1 VGRKNLLNQGIEGGT
16 HSRQH
21 TTPAKI
27 LFVTPFSW
35 LYGEA
40 LSLLQLVRSLDRSQ
54 YSPTVITTGDGPL
67 VAQLREVDIPVHSIR
82 MPYLSRRGKQA
93 FDFAF
98 SLMPVSLKISNFIR
112 SEKFDLVYNNTLLN
126 PYGAFA
132 SYLAGVPCVW
142 HVREVGKDSSL
153 RRNFIKLTA
162 LLATRLVVVSKSV
175 QELYSEDEMDKV
187 QVVYNGIDPD
197 YFDPGMYDAR
207 EIRTAY
213 GIRPDQPV
221 ISMIAR
227 MHPSKHHDHLLSAVS
242 RLAETW
248 PDLMVLLVGDGPEEE
263 TIKEQ
268 IIQLG
273 LKENVRML
281 GYMEDVREVLA
292 ASDLFVLP
300 SEHEAF
306 GRAVVE
312 AMLMEKPVVATAVG
326 GLPELISPDT
336 GLLVPAGCPEELGN
350 AIRFIISEREKG
362 MRMGQQGRERA
373 LACFSLNRYIKEMR
387 SVFDE
392 LL

>member
-1 VGRKNLLNQGIEGGT
+1 LNQGIEGGT
-16 HSRQH
+16 HSRQDNS
-21 TTPAKI
+21 PVKI

-54 YSPTVITTGDGPL
+54 FSPTVITTGDGPL
-67 VAQLREVDIPVHSIR
+67 VAQLREADVPVQSIK

-93 FDFAF
+93 VDFAI

-112 SEKFDLVYNNTLLN
+112 SENIDLVYNNTLLN

-142 HVREVGKDSSL
+142 HVREVGRDSSM

-162 LLATRLVVVSKSV
+162 FLATRLVVVSKSV
-175 QELYSEDEMDKV
+175 KELYSEDERDKV
-187 QVVYNGIDPD
+187 RVVYNGIDPA
-197 YFDPGMYDAR
+197 YFNPNLFNRSAIREAYD
-207 EIRTAY
+207 
-213 GIRPDQPV
+213 IRPDQPV

-227 MHPSKHHDHLLSAVS
+227 MHPSKHHDDLLTAVA

-263 TIKEQ
+263 SIKDQINQRGMEQ
-268 IIQLG
+268 
-273 LKENVRML
+273 NVRML

-306 GRAVVE
+306 GRAVAE

-336 GLLVPAGCPEELGN
+336 GLLVPAGCPEELGD
-350 AIRFIISEREKG
+350 AMQSIISEPDKG
-362 MRMGQQGRERA
+362 YRMGQRGRKRA
-373 LACFSLNRYIKEMR
+373 MTHFSLDRYVDQMVQIFEETL
-387 SVFDE
+387 SV
-392 LL
+392 

>member
-1 VGRKNLLNQGIEGGT
+1 LNQGIEGAT

-21 TTPAKI
+21 STPVKI

-67 VAQLREVDIPVHSIR
+67 VAQLREADIPVQSIK

-93 FDFAF
+93 VDFAM

-112 SEKFDLVYNNTLLN
+112 SENIDLVYNNTLLN

-142 HVREVGKDSSL
+142 HVREVGRDSSM

-162 LLATRLVVVSKSV
+162 FLATRLVVVSKSV
-175 QELYSEDEMDKV
+175 KELYSEDEKEKV
-187 QVVYNGIDPD
+187 RVVYNGIDPE
-197 YFDPGMYDAR
+197 YFNPNLFNSSAIREAYD
-207 EIRTAY
+207 
-213 GIRPDQPV
+213 IRPDQPV

-227 MHPSKHHDHLLSAVS
+227 MHPSKHHDDLLTAVA

-263 TIKEQ
+263 TIKDQINQRGIEQ
-268 IIQLG
+268 
-273 LKENVRML
+273 NVRML

-292 ASDLFVLP
+292 VSDLFVLP

-306 GRAVVE
+306 GRAVAE

-336 GLLVPAGCPEELGN
+336 GLLVPAGCPKELGD
-350 AIRFIISEREKG
+350 AMQSIISEPHKG
-362 MRMGQQGRERA
+362 LRMGQRGRERA
-373 LACFSLNRYIKEMR
+373 MAHFSLNRYVDQMVQ
-387 SVFDE
+387 VFE
-392 LL
+392 ETLSES